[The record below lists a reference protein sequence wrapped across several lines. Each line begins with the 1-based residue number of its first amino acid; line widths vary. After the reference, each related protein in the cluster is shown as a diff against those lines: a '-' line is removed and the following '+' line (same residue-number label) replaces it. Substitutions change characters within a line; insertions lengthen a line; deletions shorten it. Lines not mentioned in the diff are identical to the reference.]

1 MKVRQPHGLGNSV
14 RRSGIRAGPRVG
26 AGREPCRE
34 KDGDGIAHDREHDD
48 VEPLVQAQSRGHP
61 CPEHRRPHAE
71 REAEDGE
78 ERTREETEIDSD
90 PGRSEGSEEKLAFRA
105 DIPHPAVERDGDA
118 HRGQDDR
125 DGARKRHENRVAV
138 SERAADHARVRGQRI
153 GAVERDEHAA
163 EDQAEAER
171 QNDDD
176 QIPVFPGE

>member
-1 MKVRQPHGLGNSV
+1 MELHMIVSTTMLSPLSRLSRAGIHAQNIAAPMPSARPRTV
-14 RRSGIRAGPRVG
+14 RSGP
-26 AGREPCRE
+26 GRN
-34 KDGDGIAHDREHDD
+34 
-48 VEPLVQAQSRGHP
+48 L
-61 CPEHRRPHAE
+61 
-71 REAEDGE
+71 
-78 ERTREETEIDSD
+78 IDSD
-90 PGRSEGSEEKLAFRA
+90 PGRGEGPEEKLPFRA

-118 HRGQDDR
+118 HRGQNDR
-125 DGARKRHENRVAV
+125 DGARKRHKDSVAV